1 MRTRVIFFASGLIV
15 PCSARRG
22 WLDCTVMARFGF
34 VRACARSQVA
44 VGILFMVL
52 GPVLAGA
59 ALLWWPTELTV
70 RVPAEWRGFVP
81 PLAALLA
88 LVLGIV
94 IGSRLVLR
102 GQLVLMLIETRRALA
117 RIE

>member
-1 MRTRVIFFASGLIV
+1 MRTRVIFFASALIV

-52 GPVLAGA
+52 GPVAAGA
-59 ALLWWPTELTV
+59 ALLWWPAELFA
-70 RVPAEWRGFVP
+70 RVPAEWRGFVQ
-81 PLAALLA
+81 PLAALAGL
-88 LVLGIV
+88 LLGIV
-94 IGSRLVLR
+94 IGSR
-102 GQLVLMLIETRRALA
+102 
-117 RIE
+117 